1 MYNFLKNLENT
12 VIYMAPKKCMKQLS
26 LEGTKIIGATVQ
38 NMIARASRC
47 PRFVHPWRTVYKD
60 TFSEILISHKEKQ
73 TGMVRRNKQI
83 QEQMNREG
91 NKEVKGEASK
101 RK

>member
-1 MYNFLKNLENT
+1 MYKFLKNLETT
-12 VIYMAPKKCMKQLS
+12 VIFKAPEKCHEQNS
-26 LEGTKIIGATVQ
+26 LEGTKILGATVQ
-38 NMIARASRC
+38 NIIARASRC
-47 PRFVHPWRTVYKD
+47 PGFVHPWCTVYKD

-73 TGMVRRNKQI
+73 TGMGRRNKQI
-83 QEQMNREG
+83 QEQMKREG